1 MHGYADP
8 KFSGT
13 PSIRLSSFTGEV
25 PGLGEFSG
33 SPTIL
38 IVGGFDMRPRGLK
51 VESNKPSK

>member
-8 KFSGT
+8 KLSGT

-38 IVGGFDMRPRGLK
+38 IVGGFDMRPEG
-51 VESNKPSK
+51 